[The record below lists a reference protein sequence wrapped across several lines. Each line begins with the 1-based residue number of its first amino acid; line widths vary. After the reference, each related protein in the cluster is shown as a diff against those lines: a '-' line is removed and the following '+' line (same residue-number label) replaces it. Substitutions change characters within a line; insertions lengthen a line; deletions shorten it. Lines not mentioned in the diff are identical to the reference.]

1 MTTSAA
7 AVFQQYRQDSTGR
20 ITMMNEDTLN
30 NLPFNCPR
38 CDWFGSL
45 EKSSDKKK
53 CPACESAVNPL
64 QQKGLDNLRAHYRR
78 LLKIGYK
85 TEWTLEQRS
94 AERER
99 LERFFASI
107 GKPL

>member
-1 MTTSAA
+1 MSKISPEHLARSAY
-7 AVFQQYRQDSTGR
+7 VYVRQ
-20 ITMMNEDTLN
+20 
-30 NLPFNCPR
+30 
-38 CDWFGSL
+38 
-45 EKSSDKKK
+45 
-53 CPACESAVNPL
+53 SAVNPL
-64 QQKGLDNLRAHYRR
+64 RQKGLDNLRGHYRH

-99 LERFFASI
+99 LERFFRSI

>member
-1 MTTSAA
+1 
-7 AVFQQYRQDSTGR
+7 
-20 ITMMNEDTLN
+20 MNEDALH

-45 EKSSDKKK
+45 EKYSGEKK

-64 QQKGLDNLRAHYRR
+64 QKKGLDNLRAHYRH

-99 LERFFASI
+99 LEIFFESI

>member
-1 MTTSAA
+1 MT
-7 AVFQQYRQDSTGR
+7 
-20 ITMMNEDTLN
+20 NEDALN
-30 NLPFNCPR
+30 NPLFNCPR

-45 EKSSDKKK
+45 DKSSGEKK

-64 QQKGLDNLRAHYRR
+64 QQKGLDNLRAHYRH
-78 LLKIGYK
+78 LLKIGYR

-94 AERER
+94 AERGR
-99 LERFFASI
+99 LELFFESI